1 MKVHNLLVTG
11 SLTSG
16 GENIGSISSSVATT
30 NNAQDGRLT
39 SLESTTG
46 SIISKTGSYSTTG
59 SNVFIGIQ
67 TMSGSIIPAVNN
79 TYDLGSPTQQFRHVY
94 ISSGS
99 LYVNGTKV
107 LGSTAQELQITTDA
121 GQSFKILE
129 SGSDTITLQ
138 SNDGNIT
145 LATSG
150 GGDVILDPTTGVIAL
165 KGTTTIYAGNRI
177 LSSDGN
183 NIHFGN
189 GVTISGSLLA
199 TGTNI
204 ISGSQQISDFGYTTT
219 SSVSTISSSINTR
232 IDSIANIQ
240 ATTGSNN
247 FIGTQTITGSLFIS
261 QNLVVQG
268 SSSLQNITASAVN
281 IGANI
286 VNLNTANPAIRF
298 AGLNIFDSGSIG
310 GSGSFLY
317 DAVEDEFIF
326 VHRGDNSNI
335 TSSVVLMGPQTYNN
349 VGNEIYPTNNRIL
362 KSTGNE
368 HVGDSIISETGGGI
382 GINGS
387 LSITGSIVAT
397 GTSLVSGSAQI
408 TYSGLTGI
416 PSGIIS
422 GSAQLNTF
430 GFATTGSNTFIGTE
444 SVSGSLS
451 TIGRVK
457 ITTKL
462 ASAASPDAAGD
473 YYIALNNPTHND
485 TGSLLMADNG
495 NVWLN
500 SAGNKT
506 LWLNWYGMSN
516 AVSKSDVRIGDGYGG
531 TEILAVYG
539 SARRVDING
548 SANITG
554 SLNTSGVVT
563 VGSTLIANTGTG
575 AIFRAIYNGDNIVE
589 IGNYNVANGYRD
601 VDIAAS
607 RLRFYTSTAGA
618 ANGTLALTLGTN
630 QLATFSGDIVLSKG
644 VDPKISSGTGI
655 GLNIDGAALYLNRY
669 SQSNIV
675 MVPNGGQVGIGDS
688 PSYTLHVKKNVNQV
702 AGFESPNANTW
713 IDLISTS
720 GNWSLGAS
728 NTDTSSFG
736 VYQRVAG
743 GTAVNKEYLNVN
755 SSGNLGVNLQGS
767 SAGFQITSPD
777 YDGYEVT
784 TWVGTTPSIIR
795 YAGSNRFNII
805 NSGSYSGLRTQ
816 SSRWR
821 YMRIEADIKSS
832 NADHYGFFWS
842 SSQTTLGADSNA
854 GYKWVFQPSSN
865 TINIRDING
874 NGDQAVSAAVPFEE
888 KDGNWHHYVT
898 ELSHDG
904 RVKIWVDGVL
914 YHNRYGYNPG
924 FGYCGILNF
933 TGTLE
938 VSNFTITSSETVVQ
952 DVAFFAYH
960 NGPDV
965 NYVNTTLPYQNELYD
980 YGGGYNTNGVYTA
993 PVAGMYMFSA
1003 TCNAY
1008 AGGSYPNTVPRAY
1021 WQINN
1026 ADIGNSI
1033 HFRGNDLAGSATSG
1047 LTQRSAT
1054 VVLYLNYGDTVRIQV
1069 KDGQFD
1075 LFGANHFC
1083 GYLLK

>member
-1 MKVHNLLVTG
+1 MRIDGPQITG
-11 SLTSG
+11 SFNLNGDTVADLEVFTTTSSF
-16 GENIGSISSSVATT
+16 NMMTASMA
-30 NNAQDGRLT
+30 
-39 SLESTTG
+39 
-46 SIISKTGSYSTTG
+46 TTG
-59 SNVFIGIQ
+59 SNVFVGTQ
-67 TMSGSIIPAVNN
+67 TSSGSIVPSVNN
-79 TYDLGSPTQQFRHVY
+79 TYDLGSPTHQFRHVY

-107 LGSTAQELQITTDA
+107 LGSTSQELQITTDA

-129 SGSDTITLQ
+129 SSSDTITLQ
-138 SNDGNIT
+138 SADGNIT

-150 GGDVILDPTTGVIAL
+150 GGDVIMDPTNGVIGL
-165 KGTTTIYAGNRI
+165 KGTVTIYTGNKI
-177 LSSDGN
+177 TSSDGN
-183 NIHFGN
+183 SIQFGN
-189 GVTISGSLLA
+189 G
-199 TGTNI
+199 
-204 ISGSQQISDFGYTTT
+204 
-219 SSVSTISSSINTR
+219 
-232 IDSIANIQ
+232 IA
-240 ATTGSNN
+240 
-247 FIGTQTITGSLFIS
+247 
-261 QNLVVQG
+261 V
-268 SSSLQNITASAVN
+268 
-281 IGANI
+281 
-286 VNLNTANPAIRF
+286 
-298 AGLNIFDSGSIG
+298 
-310 GSGSFLY
+310 
-317 DAVEDEFIF
+317 
-326 VHRGDNSNI
+326 
-335 TSSVVLMGPQTYNN
+335 
-349 VGNEIYPTNNRIL
+349 
-362 KSTGNE
+362 
-368 HVGDSIISETGGGI
+368 
-382 GINGS
+382 
-387 LSITGSIVAT
+387 TGSIVST
-397 GTSLVSGSAQI
+397 TTSLVSGSSQI
-408 TYSGLTGI
+408 TYSGLSGI
-416 PSGIIS
+416 PSDIIS
-422 GSAQLNTF
+422 GSGQLTTL
-430 GFATTGSNTFIGTE
+430 GIATTGSNTFNGNLTVTGFIETQELRTTYISSSILYRSGSTKFGDELTDTHSFTGSILISGSISVPGSNLVSGSSQVLNGSGVFSGSAQLPSGIVSSSAQTIANLPSGVVSGSAQVISSLPSGTVSGSVQIDVMSTTNIARLATTGSNVFVGTE

-473 YYIALNNPTHND
+473 YYIALNNSTHND

-516 AVSKSDVRIGDGYGG
+516 AVSKSDLRIGDGYGG

-548 SANITG
+548 STNITG

-575 AIFRAIYNGDNIVE
+575 AIFRAIYAGDNIVE

-601 VDIAAS
+601 VDISAS

-644 VDPKISSGTGI
+644 VDPKISSGTNI

-675 MVPNGGQVGIGDS
+675 MVPNGGQVGIGDV
-688 PSYTLHVKKNVNQV
+688 PSYTLHVKKNANQV

-713 IDLISTS
+713 IDLVSTA
-720 GNWSLGAS
+720 GNWSLGS
-728 NTDTSSFG
+728 SSTDTSSFG
-736 VYQRVAG
+736 VYQRVSG
-743 GTAVNKEYLNVN
+743 GSAVNKEYLNVN
-755 SSGNLGVNLQGS
+755 SLGNLGINLQGS
-767 SAGFQITSPD
+767 NANFQITSPD

-784 TWVGTTPSIIR
+784 TWVGTTPATIR
-795 YAGSNRFNII
+795 YAGSNRFNLI
-805 NSGSYSGLRTQ
+805 NPASYSGLRTQ

-832 NADHYGFFWS
+832 SGDHYGFFWS
-842 SSQTTLGADSNA
+842 SDKTTLGADSNA
-854 GYKWVFQPSSN
+854 GFKWVFQPSTN
-865 TINIRDING
+865 TINIRDIHS
-874 NGDQAVSAAVPFEE
+874 NGDLATSATVPFDE

-904 RVKIWVDGVL
+904 RVRIWVDGVL

-924 FGYCGILNF
+924 FGYCGILNY
-933 TGTLE
+933 TGTIE

-952 DVAFFAYH
+952 DIGFFAYH
-960 NGPDV
+960 NSSDV

-980 YGGGYNTNGVYTA
+980 YGGGYNPNGTYTA
-993 PVAGMYMFSA
+993 PVSGMYMFSA

-1021 WQINN
+1021 WQINS

-1033 HFRGNDLAGSATSG
+1033 HFRGNDLAGGATSG

-1054 VVLYLNYGDTVRIQV
+1054 VVLYLNYGDTVRILV
-1069 KDGQFD
+1069 RDGQFD

>member
-1 MKVHNLLVTG
+1 MRIDGPQITGSFNLNGDTVADLDVLVTTSSLNTYTSSVNTTMGHVMTATHSLNTFTSSATTRLNTIEGVTG
-11 SLTSG
+11 SY
-16 GENIGSISSSVATT
+16 A
-30 NNAQDGRLT
+30 
-39 SLESTTG
+39 
-46 SIISKTGSYSTTG
+46 TTG
-59 SNVFIGIQ
+59 SNVFVGNQ
-67 TMSGSIIPAVNN
+67 TISGSVIPSVTNA
-79 TYDLGSPTQQFRHVY
+79 YDLGSSTHQFRHIY

-99 LYVNGTKV
+99 LYIDGTKV
-107 LGSTAQELQITTDA
+107 LGSTSQELQITTDA

-129 SGSDTITLQ
+129 AGSDTITLQ
-138 SNDGNIT
+138 SADGNIT

-150 GGDVILDPTTGVIAL
+150 GGDVIMDPTTGIIAL
-165 KGTTTIYAGNRI
+165 KGTTQIYAGNKVR
-177 LSSDGN
+177 SSDGN
-183 NIHFGN
+183 NIVFGD
-189 GVTISGSLLA
+189 GLTVSGSITV
-199 TGTNI
+199 TGFIET
-204 ISGSQQISDFGYTTT
+204 QELRTTY
-219 SSVSTISSSINTR
+219 ISSSILYR
-232 IDSIANIQ
+232 S
-240 ATTGSNN
+240 GSTK
-247 FIGTQTITGSLFIS
+247 FGDELGDTHAFTGSL
-261 QNLVVQG
+261 
-268 SSSLQNITASAVN
+268 
-281 IGANI
+281 
-286 VNLNTANPAIRF
+286 
-298 AGLNIFDSGSIG
+298 
-310 GSGSFLY
+310 
-317 DAVEDEFIF
+317 
-326 VHRGDNSNI
+326 
-335 TSSVVLMGPQTYNN
+335 
-349 VGNEIYPTNNRIL
+349 
-362 KSTGNE
+362 
-368 HVGDSIISETGGGI
+368 
-382 GINGS
+382 
-387 LSITGSIVAT
+387 
-397 GTSLVSGSAQI
+397 LVSGSI
-408 TYSGLTGI
+408 SVPGSGLVSGSSQVSYTGLSNV
-416 PSGIIS
+416 PSGIVSGSSQVLNASGVWS
-422 GSAQLNTF
+422 GSAQLPSGTVSGSVQVDVMSTTNIARL
-430 GFATTGSNTFIGTE
+430 ATTGSNTFIGTE

-688 PSYTLHVKKNVNQV
+688 PSYTLHVKKNANQV

-854 GYKWVFQPSSN
+854 GFKWVFQPSSN

-874 NGDQAVSAAVPFEE
+874 NSDQAVSAAVPFDE

-904 RVKIWVDGVL
+904 RVRIWVDGVL

-952 DVAFFAYH
+952 DIGFFAYH
-960 NGPDV
+960 NASDV
-965 NYVNTTLPYQNELYD
+965 NYVNTILPYQNELYD
-980 YGGGYNTNGVYTA
+980 YGGGYNTNGTYTA

-1021 WQINN
+1021 WQINS
-1026 ADIGNSI
+1026 ADIGNSV
-1033 HFRGNDLAGSATSG
+1033 HFRGNDLAGAATSG

-1054 VVLYLNYGDTVRIQV
+1054 VVLYLNYGDTVRILV
-1069 KDGQFD
+1069 RDGQFD